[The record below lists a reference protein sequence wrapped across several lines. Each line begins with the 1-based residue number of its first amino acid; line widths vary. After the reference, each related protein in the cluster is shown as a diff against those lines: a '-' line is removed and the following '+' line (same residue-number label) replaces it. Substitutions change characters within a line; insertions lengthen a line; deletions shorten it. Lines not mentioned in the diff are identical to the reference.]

1 MAQAFEQAVLGRQLA
16 AAGVGQNTKTL
27 DTAPAPGMN
36 KGLLFGLIGAAVVI
50 ILLLVLLLLK

>member
-1 MAQAFEQAVLGRQLA
+1 MVQAFEQAVFGRQLA

-27 DTAPAPGMN
+27 GTTPSPGMH
-36 KGLLFGLIGAAVVI
+36 KGLLVGLIAAAVVI